1 MSNRPA
7 GRLRD
12 TGDGA
17 QKRRNRTSTTHPRPR
32 PNGVYVYGIVPTVTG
47 VRGADRSDRFAQGW
61 ARRITQSLAV
71 SAGLSVRGSGVVR

>member
-17 QKRRNRTSTTHPRPR
+17 QKRRNRTPTTPEEPR
-32 PNGVYVYGIVPTVTG
+32 PNGVYVYGIVPTGDRRPRSRPVGPFRAG
-47 VRGADRSDRFAQGW
+47 VGASNY
-61 ARRITQSLAV
+61 SVL
-71 SAGLSVRGSGVVR
+71 SGLCWIERPGFLG